1 MTALRL
7 YLIAAW
13 AALAAYTAY
22 VVGTAGVDGA
32 LAEFFAAIGAGG
44 WPGLVN
50 LDLTTFLIAAA
61 LWTGWRNGWTAL
73 GWVMAYGVFSLGGL
87 FLWGYLLVLLHREQ
101 GDFKRVLLGV
111 RADEAPYRR
120 WTD

>member
-7 YLIAAW
+7 YLAAAW
-13 AALAAYTAY
+13 TALLAYTAY
-22 VVGTAGVDGA
+22 VLGNAGVEGA
-32 LAEFFAAIGAGG
+32 LAQFFGLIGEGG

-50 LDLTTFLIAAA
+50 LDFTTFLIAAA

-73 GWVMAYGVFSLGGL
+73 GWVLAYAVFSLGGL
-87 FLWGYLLVLLHREQ
+87 VLWGYVLVLLHREK
-101 GDFKRVLLGV
+101 GDLKRVLLGV
-111 RADEAPYRR
+111 RADDAPHRR